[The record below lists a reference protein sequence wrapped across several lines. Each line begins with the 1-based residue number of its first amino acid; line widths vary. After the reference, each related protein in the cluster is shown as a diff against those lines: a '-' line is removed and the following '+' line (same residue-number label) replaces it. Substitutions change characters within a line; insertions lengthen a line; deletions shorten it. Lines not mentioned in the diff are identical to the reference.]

1 MKKIILTIIF
11 LLICS
16 SNVFGAEEEIFK
28 SQMDSLDIS
37 SFINKSKQYTKEIFP
52 DLELDNF
59 LTSAIKGNIDNKGI
73 IKSLLGVFGSEFK
86 ELLKVVTG
94 ILIIII
100 VHSILNSFSSN
111 LENSNVSQISFYVQY
126 ILIVTLVMSNF
137 ADIIKLVN
145 ESIQNLVSFI
155 YSLLPIL
162 ITLMI
167 STGSI
172 ASGTIIQPII
182 LLLIQ
187 FIGNVITSFVI
198 PIILVGT
205 VLGIISN
212 ISDKVSVNKMS
223 KYLKSWTLWFVGIVL
238 TLFVTVLSLEGTMTA
253 SVDGIT
259 AKTTKA
265 AVSTVIPVVGKIL
278 GDAVDTVIGCAGILK
293 NAIGVVGIV
302 IILGICVVPVIKLT
316 LFTCTYYIIAAIAE
330 PLADKKIINLLE
342 TIGDTFKILL
352 GLMTAIS
359 FMVIIGVTIVIKISN
374 SGLMY
379 R

>member
-1 MKKIILTIIF
+1 MKKILLFIYFLIIF
-11 LLICS
+11 ATP
-16 SNVFGAEEEIFK
+16 VFGTQETVLN
-28 SQMDSLDIS
+28 SQINSLNIP
-37 SFINKSKQYTKEIFP
+37 SFIEESKKYTKQAFP
-52 DLELDNF
+52 DLNLNEF
-59 LTSAIKGNIDNKGI
+59 LTQAITGNIDNSGI
-73 IKSLLGVFGSEFK
+73 FKKMLNLLGAEFK
-86 ELLKVVTG
+86 GTLKIIAG

-111 LENSNVSQISFYVQY
+111 LERSNMAQISFYVQY
-126 ILIVTLVMSNF
+126 ILIVTLVMTNF
-137 ADIIKLVN
+137 ADILKLVN
-145 ESIQNLVSFI
+145 DSIQNLVGFI
-155 YSLLPIL
+155 YSLFPIL

-167 STGSI
+167 STGSVV
-172 ASGTIIQPII
+172 SGTVIQPII
-182 LLLIQ
+182 LLLMQ
-187 FIGNVITSFVI
+187 FIGNIISTFII

-212 ISDKVSVNKMS
+212 ISDKVQISKLS
-223 KYLKSWTLWFVGIVL
+223 KYLKSGMIWLVGIIL
-238 TLFVTVLSLEGTMTA
+238 TIFVTVLSLEGTMTA

-293 NAIGVVGIV
+293 NAVGIFGIIV
-302 IILGICVVPVIKLT
+302 IIGICITPIIKLT
-316 LFTCTYYIIAAIAE
+316 LYTCTYYIICAIAE
-330 PLADKKIINLLE
+330 PIANKKIISLLE
-342 TIGDTFKILL
+342 TFGDTFKILL
-352 GLMTAIS
+352 GLLTAIS